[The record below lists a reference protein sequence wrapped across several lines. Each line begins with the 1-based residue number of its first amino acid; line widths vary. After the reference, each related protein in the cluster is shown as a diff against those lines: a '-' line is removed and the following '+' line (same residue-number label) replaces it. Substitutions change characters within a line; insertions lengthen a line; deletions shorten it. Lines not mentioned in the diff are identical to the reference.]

1 MYFFT
6 SDKKIL
12 RALFMLGLIT
22 VMTLQLCALNTT
34 SAQTGSDD
42 VDVPGPYFE
51 THVEA
56 NPKSAY
62 LEHAEGSPKK
72 INVNLSLEATGERA
86 LTSVAQDT
94 VFILDWS
101 RSMDTPDPHYVRVDA
116 VQQYID
122 DMAKPD
128 RGALVKFAVDAKLKS
143 GLTRNHDRLKRL
155 AEQYDEPGGGTNF
168 EKAISV
174 STEELIEN
182 GHPRKQWVEIILTD
196 GRPTENVT
204 LQTMKK
210 VWDNQ
215 ISIFTIGLGK
225 EVDTKLLRWLANS
238 TGGEYFNITE
248 ADDLLG
254 TYLNISDQIHTS
266 LAGRNITVR
275 ADFNDDLNVEYS
287 NFSIEPSYI
296 RFQGGSISAVWNLSR
311 TMKLGDSW
319 EVSFSMT
326 VQNYGWTRILRR
338 SSGIYYVKPW
348 DFKNNYTSFPGT
360 SVYGVIRGGAPPPPP
375 PSSSPPPPPPVDT
388 FPVPSSSL
396 GMSSS
401 PQLQPVSLFVAVF
414 VALGIGEAVS
424 SRLKVQDKI
433 GVKMHSGVPESEFE
447 DKKEKKMNL
456 GYLCNER

>member
-1 MYFFT
+1 
-6 SDKKIL
+6 
-12 RALFMLGLIT
+12 MLGIIA
-22 VMTLQLCALNTT
+22 VMALQLCALDTS

-42 VDVPGPYFE
+42 DVDIPGPYFE

-56 NPKSAY
+56 DPNSAW
-62 LEHAEGSPKK
+62 LEHTDGSPKK
-72 INVNLSLEATGERA
+72 INVNLSFEATGERA
-86 LTSVAQDT
+86 LTSAAQDT
-94 VFILDWS
+94 VFVVDWS
-101 RSMDTPDPHYVRVDA
+101 RSMDIPDPHYRRVDA

-122 DMAKPD
+122 DMAGPD

-143 GLTRNHDRLKRL
+143 HLTRDHERLKRL

-174 STEELIEN
+174 STDELIEN
-182 GHPRKQWVEIILTD
+182 GNHRKQWVEIILTD

-204 LQTMKK
+204 LSTMKK

-238 TGGEYFNITE
+238 TGGEYYNISE

-275 ADFNDDLNVEYS
+275 ADFNDNLNVGYS
-287 NFSIEPSYI
+287 NFSKEPSYI
-296 RFQGGSISAVWNLSR
+296 DFQGGSISAVWNLSR

-319 EVSFSMT
+319 DVSFSMT
-326 VQNYGWTRILRR
+326 IQDYGWTRILKKT
-338 SSGIYYVKPW
+338 SGIYYVKPW
-348 DFKNNYTSFPGT
+348 DFKNNYTSFPGA

-375 PSSSPPPPPPVDT
+375 PGSSPPPPPPVDT

-396 GMSSS
+396 GMSTS

-424 SRLKVQDKI
+424 SRLKVQGKHGI
-433 GVKMHSGVPESEFE
+433 KMHSGIPESEFADKE
-447 DKKEKKMNL
+447 DKKMNL
-456 GYLCNER
+456 GYICNER